1 MKKIKGMSIN
11 SIVMDMVDMGVR
23 TIKDIK
29 EYGFT
34 DKEAKEI
41 KKELDLK

>member
-1 MKKIKGMSIN
+1 MKKIKGMSIDL
-11 SIVMDMVDMGVR
+11 IVMDVVDMGVR
-23 TIKDIK
+23 TMKDIK

-34 DKEAKEI
+34 DEEAKEI